1 MSTATL
7 TKKELFV
14 QGSLTTDVAEMIEML
29 AVNVPGVKSCNVNAV
44 NKSLV
49 LSIDTTKD
57 EGAVINELS
66 SLIKTMDSSLKL
78 TTSRQENKNNSKAQR
93 KSAEGDKNVSIIL
106 GGLNCAHCAEVIGQK
121 VSDLDEVQTA
131 NLNFVNKKL
140 NFELKNAS
148 DREVIIERV
157 INIIDTTE
165 PGLDIQVMESKK
177 EKKAQDNKVEM
188 ILGGLNCAHCA
199 EVIGQKVEALDE
211 VEMANLNFVNKKLS
225 FELKNG
231 VSRNLVIDKV
241 INIIDTT
248 EPGLDIQVIEK
259 SSSKGNNKKVDMT
272 LGGLNCAHCA
282 EVIGQKVEDL
292 DEVEMAHLNF
302 VNKKLSFELKD
313 GASRKLTIDKVI
325 NIIDTTEPG
334 LNIQV
339 HDNRGTKELKLKLK
353 LENLTCKQCADQ
365 IEFEANKA
373 KGVKSAT
380 LDFGNCILDVELDG
394 TVSRRV
400 VTEGIAT
407 IAKNLQHCLNIQ
419 VKGISK
425 AQNKALNEKVTKKF
439 DKDKLDKI
447 RLFVGVIAYA
457 ITFIQQV
464 WGGNH
469 GHANQDMI
477 STVAFI
483 AVYLVVGGDVLLKA
497 AKNIKNGRVFD
508 ENFLITVATLGAII
522 IGETS
527 EAVGVMVFYKLGVFL
542 QGIAVGKSRKSISSL
557 MEIRPDVANLK
568 IGNDI
573 EVVDPEE
580 VEIGD
585 IIVVKPGERVPLD
598 GIVIEGSSMVDT
610 SALTGE
616 SVLRSVNV
624 EDEVLSGFIN
634 KNALLTIEVTKDFGE
649 SAVSKVLDLVE
660 NASSKKAKTENFIS
674 VFSKYYTPVVVGLAA
689 IIAIIPPV
697 LIDPSSK
704 VEWYRWVLRGL
715 TFLVVSC
722 PCALVLSIPLTF
734 FSGIGFAS
742 KNGVLIKGSNYL
754 EALRY
759 VDTVVFD
766 KTGTLTKG
774 VFNVTKVNAVNVSK
788 DELMEYAAYAE
799 ANSNHPIAKSIVK
812 AYNKNLDLGK
822 IGEYEEIAA
831 HGIKVNYNGK
841 TVLAGNEKLMKAN
854 NVKYTPVSET
864 GTVVYIAVDGKYA
877 GDLVI
882 SDEIKADSKEAI
894 AKLKQIGIKQTVMLT
909 GDNKKVADA
918 VATELKL
925 DKVYSNLLPDEK
937 VEKIEEIYQG
947 RGEKEKVVF
956 VGDGINDAPV
966 LARADVGIAM
976 GGLGSDAA
984 IEAADVVIMND
995 EPSQIAKAIAI
1006 SKKTSRIVWQNI
1018 IFALGVKVIVLVA
1031 TAFGASNMW
1040 EAVFADVG
1048 VALIAVLNAMRAMRM
1063 KEEN

>member
-339 HDNRGTKELKLKLK
+339 HDNRGTKELKLKL
-353 LENLTCKQCADQ
+353 ENLTCKQCADQ

-689 IIAIIPPV
+689 IIAIIPPIV
-697 LIDPSSK
+697 IDASSQA
-704 VEWYRWVLRGL
+704 VWYDWVLRGL

-766 KTGTLTKG
+766 KTGTLTEG
-774 VFNVTKVNAVNVSK
+774 VFDVVKVKPINISE
-788 DELMEYAAYAE
+788 DELIKFASIAE
-799 ANSNHPIAKSIVK
+799 VNSNHPIAKSILNY
-812 AYNKNLDLGK
+812 YNKEIDLNKMEEYKEESDTAYAFYKHKLIKSIGSK
-822 IGEYEEIAA
+822 ISASALYKDYEEYCTIERLKPMNPTQFGRQLKSLG
-831 HGIKVNYNGK
+831 HDKFKSCGNMYFKDLDYIK
-841 TVLAGNEKLMKAN
+841 LIEIDDNEM
-854 NVKYTPVSET
+854 P
-864 GTVVYIAVDGKYA
+864 
-877 GDLVI
+877 
-882 SDEIKADSKEAI
+882 
-894 AKLKQIGIKQTVMLT
+894 
-909 GDNKKVADA
+909 
-918 VATELKL
+918 
-925 DKVYSNLLPDEK
+925 
-937 VEKIEEIYQG
+937 
-947 RGEKEKVVF
+947 F
-956 VGDGINDAPV
+956 
-966 LARADVGIAM
+966 
-976 GGLGSDAA
+976 
-984 IEAADVVIMND
+984 
-995 EPSQIAKAIAI
+995 
-1006 SKKTSRIVWQNI
+1006 
-1018 IFALGVKVIVLVA
+1018 
-1031 TAFGASNMW
+1031 
-1040 EAVFADVG
+1040 
-1048 VALIAVLNAMRAMRM
+1048 
-1063 KEEN
+1063 

>member
-1 MSTATL
+1 
-7 TKKELFV
+7 
-14 QGSLTTDVAEMIEML
+14 
-29 AVNVPGVKSCNVNAV
+29 
-44 NKSLV
+44 
-49 LSIDTTKD
+49 
-57 EGAVINELS
+57 
-66 SLIKTMDSSLKL
+66 
-78 TTSRQENKNNSKAQR
+78 
-93 KSAEGDKNVSIIL
+93 
-106 GGLNCAHCAEVIGQK
+106 
-121 VSDLDEVQTA
+121 
-131 NLNFVNKKL
+131 
-140 NFELKNAS
+140 
-148 DREVIIERV
+148 
-157 INIIDTTE
+157 
-165 PGLDIQVMESKK
+165 
-177 EKKAQDNKVEM
+177 
-188 ILGGLNCAHCA
+188 
-199 EVIGQKVEALDE
+199 
-211 VEMANLNFVNKKLS
+211 
-225 FELKNG
+225 
-231 VSRNLVIDKV
+231 
-241 INIIDTT
+241 
-248 EPGLDIQVIEK
+248 
-259 SSSKGNNKKVDMT
+259 
-272 LGGLNCAHCA
+272 
-282 EVIGQKVEDL
+282 
-292 DEVEMAHLNF
+292 
-302 VNKKLSFELKD
+302 
-313 GASRKLTIDKVI
+313 
-325 NIIDTTEPG
+325 
-334 LNIQV
+334 
-339 HDNRGTKELKLKLK
+339 
-353 LENLTCKQCADQ
+353 
-365 IEFEANKA
+365 
-373 KGVKSAT
+373 
-380 LDFGNCILDVELDG
+380 
-394 TVSRRV
+394 
-400 VTEGIAT
+400 
-407 IAKNLQHCLNIQ
+407 
-419 VKGISK
+419 
-425 AQNKALNEKVTKKF
+425 
-439 DKDKLDKI
+439 
-447 RLFVGVIAYA
+447 
-457 ITFIQQV
+457 
-464 WGGNH
+464 
-469 GHANQDMI
+469 MI

-841 TVLAGNEKLMKAN
+841 TVLAG
-854 NVKYTPVSET
+854 T
-864 GTVVYIAVDGKYA
+864 
-877 GDLVI
+877 
-882 SDEIKADSKEAI
+882 
-894 AKLKQIGIKQTVMLT
+894 
-909 GDNKKVADA
+909 
-918 VATELKL
+918 
-925 DKVYSNLLPDEK
+925 
-937 VEKIEEIYQG
+937 KIILY
-947 RGEKEKVVF
+947 
-956 VGDGINDAPV
+956 
-966 LARADVGIAM
+966 
-976 GGLGSDAA
+976 
-984 IEAADVVIMND
+984 
-995 EPSQIAKAIAI
+995 
-1006 SKKTSRIVWQNI
+1006 
-1018 IFALGVKVIVLVA
+1018 
-1031 TAFGASNMW
+1031 
-1040 EAVFADVG
+1040 
-1048 VALIAVLNAMRAMRM
+1048 
-1063 KEEN
+1063 